1 LEAVFNLAPGEAD
14 DLVLLG
20 VIYALAVGLLL
31 LSYVLA
37 GYVWVERHSVRFT
50 TSKGPQRVSGFWG
63 EFFLFTACAIVVM
76 VALLFTSVDVTD
88 LVAQHQLW
96 IALAFIA
103 TFVIYLIYAFGVVG
117 AAKREGKDKAY
128 LDRLRNAYCG
138 YACYSVVFFAC
149 GALVIALLTIE
160 FLADK
165 AVFET
170 QARAVLD
177 LLARADVASMD
188 PLRDAA
194 GRVKASLA
202 YVEEAN
208 GGVAM
213 ATNLLQDQ
221 MNPTFLFAASI
232 FFVNILIAATPIK
245 NAFLSGARAI
255 TQVSTAIAIGGVL
268 LMGLLIYFGSY
279 SVLIEEALKALAHVR
294 PDPALGEWEA
304 TRRYNEVVVE
314 LNARRN
320 LLGFAGAMGGEGS
333 GVAIFAA
340 GIQFAVDR
348 TTKPKEAS
356 A

>member
-1 LEAVFNLAPGEAD
+1 
-14 DLVLLG
+14 
-20 VIYALAVGLLL
+20 
-31 LSYVLA
+31 
-37 GYVWVERHSVRFT
+37 
-50 TSKGPQRVSGFWG
+50 
-63 EFFLFTACAIVVM
+63 
-76 VALLFTSVDVTD
+76 
-88 LVAQHQLW
+88 
-96 IALAFIA
+96 
-103 TFVIYLIYAFGVVG
+103 
-117 AAKREGKDKAY
+117 
-128 LDRLRNAYCG
+128 
-138 YACYSVVFFAC
+138 
-149 GALVIALLTIE
+149 
-160 FLADK
+160 
-165 AVFET
+165 
-170 QARAVLD
+170 
-177 LLARADVASMD
+177 
-188 PLRDAA
+188 
-194 GRVKASLA
+194 
-202 YVEEAN
+202 
-208 GGVAM
+208 
-213 ATNLLQDQ
+213 